1 MEIAVADRTRFGQ
14 TFTILE
20 RYSNDPKKRKVI
32 KEKLK
37 TYNLRTRPKETVQN
51 PKKKSAE
58 VSRIFG
64 NENNTTLKF
73 YSISVSF
80 KTAHPR

>member
-1 MEIAVADRTRFGQ
+1 MSTNTPFRRRISDILFFGDSIADRTRFGQ

-37 TYNLRTRPKETVQN
+37 TYNLRTRPKGIVQN

-64 NENNTTLKF
+64 
-73 YSISVSF
+73 
-80 KTAHPR
+80 